1 MIHYTCD
8 RCRRTIDPRSEIR
21 YTVSIEVAVACAEP
35 CRDLPSEEDDVEGL
49 DELDA
54 IVAGLDE
61 GGDADNLELTAR
73 MYDLCSCCHARFV
86 ADPLGAGSAAGV
98 GFSDN

>member
-8 RCRRTIDPRSEIR
+8 RCHRTIEPRSEIR
-21 YTVSIEVAVACAEP
+21 YTVRIEVAVAQPDAG
-35 CRDLPSEEDDVEGL
+35 RDGLNDDDDVEGF

-54 IVAGLDE
+54 IVAGLDGCDDGE
-61 GGDADNLELTAR
+61 GLPLAAQV
-73 MYDLCSCCHARFV
+73 YDLCSCCHARFV
-86 ADPLGAGSAAGV
+86 ADPLGAGSSAGV